1 MIETELA
8 VTFDRRKTVG
18 VENLHLSENNIKN
31 VIMSISGKHLD
42 ILTGLYEIFSPL
54 VAGGKKISVYKCLET
69 LV

>member
-1 MIETELA
+1 MIDTELA

-31 VIMSISGKHLD
+31 VIMSIAGKHLD
-42 ILTGLYEIFSPL
+42 ILTGLYEVFSPL